1 MVNMRAWLA
10 GMLLAVCAVGSGLR
24 SAPVVEAKGGKADS
38 TGTVE
43 STVRDV
49 NKTQQ
54 TVYLTD
60 GTLLWTNDVKL
71 LDQLAPGTAV
81 RASFEDRAGRKFINR
96 LEILK

>member
-1 MVNMRAWLA
+1 MVNTRAGLA
-10 GMLLAVCAVGSGLR
+10 GMLLVGCALGSGLC
-24 SAPVVEAKGGKADS
+24 SVAVVEAKGGKADG

-49 NKTQQ
+49 DKTQQ

-96 LEILK
+96 LEILR